1 MCTHTYFGWSDRKVG
16 NKLQADASV
25 CAAGAEQVH
34 AWQCFMLWGSIR
46 GAEKSST
53 KPAETGGMD
62 PVLRLVPCSGD
73 PKQPQTTAA
82 SQASHQARMS
92 RQLKAERQLHTQ
104 TATQKSI
111 TWTKPNFQVSSSR
124 KWLYTWQIW
133 GEGCVQLNWE
143 LHSTCMVAHCFLKHQ
158 QPSSSCLYQR
168 FLSAW

>member
-1 MCTHTYFGWSDRKVG
+1 MKWQKGG

-82 SQASHQARMS
+82 SQASHQARIS
-92 RQLKAERQLHTQ
+92 WQLKAERQLPTQ
-104 TATQKSI
+104 IAIQKSI
-111 TWTKPNFQVSSSR
+111 TWTKPNQFPGFQLEEMAIHMTNLGTGVCAAELR
-124 KWLYTWQIW
+124 APQHLYGGSLLPQTPTAFKLLLIP
-133 GEGCVQLNWE
+133 
-143 LHSTCMVAHCFLKHQ
+143 KI
-158 QPSSSCLYQR
+158 
-168 FLSAW
+168 LSAW